1 MNRLSLLLLA
11 CSLAGCPATGSAVV
25 TTGPGPSRPMPDR
38 PAAPR
43 WDSTGWTLLGSQSV
57 DGRTDRDVIQVS
69 KRARYDKLTLV
80 VEDSELELL
89 DMTVEFANGERWSPK
104 LAYHFR
110 ENQRSR
116 QIDLP
121 GDDRHIAKIELLY
134 RNTPGGG
141 RARVEVYG
149 KDVRNVA
156 GYTPP
161 PKPVEPPPPPPPPAW
176 SPTGWTLLGSQTVE
190 GKKDRDTYVVGRK
203 AGKFDRMTIVV
214 KDSDLEMIDFVVLF
228 DNGDKFEPK
237 VKHTFR
243 EGDRTRS
250 IDLPGNDRYIKQI
263 NVRYA
268 NLPGG
273 GKARVEIYAKD
284 TRNAAP
290 PPPPPAPSGPAWDS
304 TGWTLLGSQSIEGK
318 KDKDTYVVGRK
329 AGKLDR
335 ITLVVKDSD
344 LEMLDFVVVFE
355 NGQKF
360 EPKVK
365 HTFREGDRTRAIDL
379 PGNDR
384 YIKQINVRYA
394 NLPGGGKARVE
405 IYGIDTRNKPT
416 APTPVPPVA
425 ESVDW
430 KGRGFTLVGSQSVEG
445 KKDRD
450 IYNVGR
456 KTGRMDVLVV
466 AVKGSDLE
474 MLDFVVHFEDGTNWS
489 PKLTHRFKE
498 GAFSRQIDLPG
509 SDRWIKN
516 IEVKYANL
524 PGGGKAY
531 VEIWGKDTKQGRDP
545 KKPR

>member
-116 QIDLP
+116 SIDLP

-156 GYTPP
+156 GYTPPPPP

-214 KDSDLEMIDFVVLF
+214 KDSDLEMIDFVVVF

-250 IDLPGNDRYIKQI
+250 
-263 NVRYA
+263 
-268 NLPGG
+268 
-273 GKARVEIYAKD
+273 
-284 TRNAAP
+284 
-290 PPPPPAPSGPAWDS
+290 
-304 TGWTLLGSQSIEGK
+304 
-318 KDKDTYVVGRK
+318 
-329 AGKLDR
+329 
-335 ITLVVKDSD
+335 
-344 LEMLDFVVVFE
+344 
-355 NGQKF
+355 
-360 EPKVK
+360 
-365 HTFREGDRTRAIDL
+365 IDL

-498 GAFSRQIDLPG
+498 GAYSRQIDLPG